1 MMNTLTLDQL
11 ILFHEKIV
19 AKTGGSAGVRDVG
32 LIESAL
38 RKAEATFGGQDL
50 YETDIQKISVIA
62 YSLIKNHGFVDG
74 NKRIGV
80 AIMLLLLKM
89 NMITISYTQQE
100 LVDLGLKVADGTYNE
115 VDVEN
120 WISEHSV

>member
-1 MMNTLTLDQL
+1 MVTLTLDQL

-19 AKTGGSAGVRDVG
+19 AKTGGSAGVRDSG

-50 YETDIQKISVIA
+50 YETDIRKIAVIA

-80 AIMLLLLKM
+80 SAMLLLLKM
-89 NMITISYTQQE
+89 NMISISYTQQE
-100 LVDLGLKVADGTYNE
+100 LVELGLRVADGTYNE
-115 VDVEN
+115 ADIEN
-120 WISEHSV
+120 WISTHIV